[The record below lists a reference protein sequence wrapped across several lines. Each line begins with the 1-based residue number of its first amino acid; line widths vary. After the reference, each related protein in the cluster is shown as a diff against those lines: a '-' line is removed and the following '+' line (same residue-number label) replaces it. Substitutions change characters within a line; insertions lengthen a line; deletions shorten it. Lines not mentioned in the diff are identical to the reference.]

1 MELNTF
7 LKSGTDLSFSLALA
21 LLKVELG
28 HFSGF
33 KIYPG
38 HGGGGGCYAW
48 TDGKV
53 FQFLDAKCE
62 LAFLSK
68 RSPHQINWT
77 VLFRSKH
84 RKGQSE
90 EIQKKRTCC
99 ALKFQRAETG
109 ASLADVMAKRK
120 SEPELRKAQ

>member
-1 MELNTF
+1 
-7 LKSGTDLSFSLALA
+7 
-21 LLKVELG
+21 
-28 HFSGF
+28 
-33 KIYPG
+33 
-38 HGGGGGCYAW
+38 YAW

-120 SEPELRKAQ
+120 SEPELRKRWLLQRLPRRQPLSRRLGSL